1 MRKLKL
7 VITESQMRL
16 LLENTK
22 LDGIKKVFDVI
33 PQSELEKFSTK
44 DISKLKDKTIVDD
57 SGKKIEMKFLFDDE
71 KNILA
76 TYKVEISEVM
86 NPITNKMEERRKY
99 RVRPSEYTFDKLNE
113 IDPSEKKMY
122 LQWLLKNFVD
132 IIKSGVPQEA
142 VRFIDEDLMM
152 TKQYLE
158 IFNDIRNDKKF
169 KEELANVSD
178 LPSDVT
184 NILQYKNVTQ
194 LYRAVEPFIK
204 KSGNVFKSLT
214 EYVNDGKAKILYD
227 DSNWLVYQPLTVEAN
242 CILHGITNIC
252 TGQLGNTNFDNY
264 TRNYKEPNGSVSK
277 IYVIFNKKFFK
288 GTSDEI
294 YQFHLETNQFRNR
307 IQRDERGTSH
317 RNFDWVSLLL
327 SNPGLADFFKKIMKK
342 LTKERSEV
350 ISRSRGNQ
358 IADNIYLQQLISL
371 GDEEDLFNY
380 LDVNSESLDLSS
392 TKIRSLPE
400 VINKFKNLKQLEIIG
415 GEPKGE
421 LRKLPESIGDLV
433 NLELITLSNNKL
445 KDLPESIGKL
455 KNLKFLIIDKN
466 NITKLPNSITNLDS
480 TNGGELLRL
489 RIGVES
495 LSPEELEK
503 IKSLLPTVRIL

>member
-1 MRKLKL
+1 
-7 VITESQMRL
+7 
-16 LLENTK
+16 
-22 LDGIKKVFDVI
+22 
-33 PQSELEKFSTK
+33 
-44 DISKLKDKTIVDD
+44 
-57 SGKKIEMKFLFDDE
+57 
-71 KNILA
+71 
-76 TYKVEISEVM
+76 
-86 NPITNKMEERRKY
+86 
-99 RVRPSEYTFDKLNE
+99 
-113 IDPSEKKMY
+113 
-122 LQWLLKNFVD
+122 
-132 IIKSGVPQEA
+132 
-142 VRFIDEDLMM
+142 
-152 TKQYLE
+152 
-158 IFNDIRNDKKF
+158 
-169 KEELANVSD
+169 
-178 LPSDVT
+178 
-184 NILQYKNVTQ
+184 
-194 LYRAVEPFIK
+194 
-204 KSGNVFKSLT
+204 
-214 EYVNDGKAKILYD
+214 
-227 DSNWLVYQPLTVEAN
+227 
-242 CILHGITNIC
+242 
-252 TGQLGNTNFDNY
+252 
-264 TRNYKEPNGSVSK
+264 
-277 IYVIFNKKFFK
+277 
-288 GTSDEI
+288 
-294 YQFHLETNQFRNR
+294 
-307 IQRDERGTSH
+307 
-317 RNFDWVSLLL
+317 
-327 SNPGLADFFKKIMKK
+327 MKK